1 VLVKPPGASGD
12 GAVDP
17 YFARVLPPH
26 IAAEMISADR
36 ISELMPAGALPDG
49 PPT

>member
-17 YFARVLPPH
+17 YFARVLPAH
-26 IAAEMISADR
+26 IAAEVISVDR
-36 ISELMPAGALPDG
+36 IGDFVPAGALPESM
-49 PPT
+49 